1 MDFWIETTAIEL
13 QGIFSTEYIWRNDSV
28 ILYQEEP
35 DSEFAIKI
43 DGRLL
48 NIKLLRKV
56 ENTEQYKYSDVI
68 FLRKGY
74 VWFRFE
80 DELAIK
86 NIEARCIITLEVK
99 LLNKYR
105 SSFILKDYSEFN
117 EVSLDRNILDDLQR
131 YNVFKGAIVAYACA
145 QVSSEDASIRQII
158 LELYTLK
165 NTIAG
170 LKTSLFLLGEST
182 SSFND
187 VWSKLSEHLKTVGFS
202 APILVSSITEQ
213 LNSMNSLI
221 QEYLHMKE
229 SLKSGELHD
238 KIREIDQQIA
248 SIKKSKDY
256 CMLKSCKEDLNSIRE
271 AERLRGEAKGKTRK
285 YFPKGSPERLRK
297 DELKENIERLK
308 YIEIKVRPLEEQKEK
323 VLNSILNVE
332 KSLESLFLRFSD
344 QVNILIDQVREYS
357 MEQAGGLNFQSIQ
370 CSKNKLSISLPSASK
385 AEEMYYNLFLHTL
398 MEHVI
403 INNAI
408 TNNAMILNILVEVGQ
423 KFGASEESKSQEGQ
437 LILKTTR
444 GYYAYKIGREKSFE
458 IPSEQLPVLQ
468 AVMSFLIKYRSYAEI
483 EDYMRKNGFDCK
495 DYAYILYGASLGFNR
510 LPKTFTEG
518 LYSKPEEER
527 ILEEVLWQLIP

>member
-1 MDFWIETTAIEL
+1 MDFWIKTTEIEL

-56 ENTEQYKYSDVI
+56 ENTEQYRYSDVI

-117 EVSLDRNILDDLQR
+117 EVGPDRNRLDDLQR

-158 LELYTLK
+158 LELHTLK

-187 VWSKLSEHLKTVGFS
+187 VWLNLSDHLKTVGFS
-202 APILVSSITEQ
+202 APILVSSITDQ

-221 QEYLHMKE
+221 REYLHMKE

-238 KIREIDQQIA
+238 KIQEIDQQIA

-256 CMLKSCKEDLNSIRE
+256 CLLKSCEKDLNSIKE
-271 AERLRGEAKGKTRK
+271 AERLRGEVKGKTRE

-297 DELKENIERLK
+297 DELKENIEILE
-308 YIEIKVRPLEEQKEK
+308 YIEIKVRSLEEQKEK
-323 VLNSILNVE
+323 VLNSILNEE

-344 QVNILIDQVREYS
+344 QVNILIDQVKVYS
-357 MEQAGGLNFQSIQ
+357 MEQAVGLNFQSIQ
-370 CSKNKLSISLPSASK
+370 CSKNKLSVSLPSVSK

-510 LPKTFTEG
+510 LSKTFTEI
-518 LYSKPEEER
+518 LYNKPEEER
-527 ILEEVLWQLIP
+527 ILEDMLWQLIP

>member
-1 MDFWIETTAIEL
+1 MDFWIKTTEIEL

-56 ENTEQYKYSDVI
+56 ENTEQYRYSDVI

-80 DELAIK
+80 NELAIK
-86 NIEARCIITLEVK
+86 NMEARCIITLEVK

-117 EVSLDRNILDDLQR
+117 EVGPDRNRLDDLQR

-145 QVSSEDASIRQII
+145 QVSSEDASLRQIM
-158 LELYTLK
+158 LELHTLK

-187 VWSKLSEHLKTVGFS
+187 VWLKLSVHLKNVGFS
-202 APILVSSITEQ
+202 APILISSITEQ
-213 LNSMNSLI
+213 LNSMNRLI

-238 KIREIDQQIA
+238 KIQEIDQQIA
-248 SIKKSKDY
+248 SIKRSKDY
-256 CMLKSCKEDLNSIRE
+256 RLLESSKKDLSRIKE

-285 YFPKGSPERLRK
+285 YYPVGSPEKMYK
-297 DELKENIERLK
+297 DELNKNIERLK
-308 YIEIKVRPLEEQKEK
+308 YLENEVGSLEKQKEK
-323 VLNSILNVE
+323 ITSEILSVE

-344 QVNILIDQVREYS
+344 QVNILIDQVRVYS
-357 MEQAGGLNFQSIQ
+357 VEQAAGLNFQSIQ
-370 CSKNKLSISLPSASK
+370 CSENKLSVSLPSASK
-385 AEEMYYNLFLHTL
+385 AEEKYYNLFLHTL

-403 INNAI
+403 VNNAI
-408 TNNAMILNILVEVGQ
+408 TNNEMILNILVEVGQ

-483 EDYMRKNGFDCK
+483 EDYMRKNGFECK

-510 LPKTFTEG
+510 LPKMFTEI
-518 LYSKPEEER
+518 LYNKPEEER
-527 ILEEVLWQLIP
+527 ILEDMLWQLLP

>member
-13 QGIFSTEYIWRNDSV
+13 QGILSTEYIWRRDPV
-28 ILYQEEP
+28 ILHQEEP

-56 ENTEQYKYSDVI
+56 ENTEQYRYSDVI

-105 SSFILKDYSEFN
+105 SSFI
-117 EVSLDRNILDDLQR
+117 EVGPDRNILDDLQR

-145 QVSSEDASIRQII
+145 QVSSEDASMRQII
-158 LELYTLK
+158 LELHTLK

-182 SSFND
+182 SLFND
-187 VWSKLSEHLKTVGFS
+187 VWLKLSDHLKTVGFS
-202 APILVSSITEQ
+202 APILVSSITVQ

-229 SLKSGELHD
+229 GLKSGELYD

-248 SIKKSKDY
+248 SIKGSKDY
-256 CMLKSCKEDLNSIRE
+256 CLLKSCEEDLNSIKE
-271 AERLRGEAKGKTRK
+271 AERLRGKVKGKTRK

-308 YIEIKVRPLEEQKEK
+308 RK
-323 VLNSILNVE
+323 
-332 KSLESLFLRFSD
+332 
-344 QVNILIDQVREYS
+344 
-357 MEQAGGLNFQSIQ
+357 G
-370 CSKNKLSISLPSASK
+370 SK
-385 AEEMYYNLFLHTL
+385 
-398 MEHVI
+398 
-403 INNAI
+403 
-408 TNNAMILNILVEVGQ
+408 
-423 KFGASEESKSQEGQ
+423 
-437 LILKTTR
+437 
-444 GYYAYKIGREKSFE
+444 
-458 IPSEQLPVLQ
+458 
-468 AVMSFLIKYRSYAEI
+468 
-483 EDYMRKNGFDCK
+483 
-495 DYAYILYGASLGFNR
+495 
-510 LPKTFTEG
+510 
-518 LYSKPEEER
+518 
-527 ILEEVLWQLIP
+527 